1 MMHEPPTGPQVD
13 FVRAL
18 QKQVRLPNYLLDAH
32 CQATFRKS
40 FADLSK
46 RECSQLIDEMQAW
59 KSIPAELQRVQ
70 GQRDLPGFG
79 S

>member
-1 MMHEPPTGPQVD
+1 MHDPPTELQVD

-18 QKQVRLPNYLLDAH
+18 QKQVRLPNELLDAH

-40 FADLSK
+40 FAEVSK
-46 RECSQLIDEMQAW
+46 QECSQLIDEMQEW
-59 KSIPAELQRVQ
+59 KAIPADLQRMQ